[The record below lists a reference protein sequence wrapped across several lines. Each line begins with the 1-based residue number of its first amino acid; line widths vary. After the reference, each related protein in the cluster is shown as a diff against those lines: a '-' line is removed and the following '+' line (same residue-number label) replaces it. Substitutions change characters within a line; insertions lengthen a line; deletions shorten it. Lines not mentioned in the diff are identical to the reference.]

1 MGRPCEQPPAFQSG
15 FLVVKHSQSTTVPFC
30 ESGQVELW
38 KGYSLLY
45 TEGNEKA
52 HNQDLGMYFIDLYSQ
67 HYDRLLLHCY
77 DGHQVLRVHASSD
90 SVRCRSCFAM
100 PITSAIMPAEMI
112 NHSGSP
118 PTLPFP

>member
-1 MGRPCEQPPAFQSG
+1 MNEILLSTQGDLFVVLLSYFEQGYPGTIGEKGDAGRSCEQPSVFQSG

-52 HNQDLGMYFIDLYSQ
+52 HNQDLGKTFT
-67 HYDRLLLHCY
+67 
-77 DGHQVLRVHASSD
+77 
-90 SVRCRSCFAM
+90 FK
-100 PITSAIMPAEMI
+100 
-112 NHSGSP
+112 
-118 PTLPFP
+118 

>member
-67 HYDRLLLHCY
+67 HYTIDLYYIVTMAIRFCGFMRPAIQY
-77 DGHQVLRVHASSD
+77 DAVLVLR
-90 SVRCRSCFAM
+90 C
-100 PITSAIMPAEMI
+100 
-112 NHSGSP
+112 
-118 PTLPFP
+118 